1 VRRRLITLP
10 AAALLAA
17 GCTSFADD
25 AGPAGTSSSA
35 TATTGP
41 TATSA
46 AGGLE
51 VRDRTDLGTAASG
64 VTAARLAADGDDRAV
79 LLVGS
84 PTSTVVTADS
94 ATAVRDAVPTDVVLL
109 DGDPVAVALTTDPVA
124 ADPVLA
130 LVPVAGSTAGP
141 LELDPQTTA
150 PRGIPVLAAAGDG
163 EVLLLV
169 EDTDR
174 TGARVLAVDP
184 ATGEVREDVDLDLGE
199 DVVSVDLLGL
209 AATDDGVVAG
219 VGVRGADGTTTGRL
233 VALDADLQPD
243 GDPQDTDGELLALTV
258 DGTPVTA
265 DEDGTV
271 QVDGDQVAADL
282 GTRVSGAALVDGTP
296 VVAFLDQGSPT
307 VVVGDEP
314 VQLCD
319 GDGDALAVAATGGGE
334 VLVAGTCDGNAVLW
348 TLG

>member
-25 AGPAGTSSSA
+25 AGPSATSA

-41 TATSA
+41 TATSS
-46 AGGLE
+46 AGELE
-51 VRDRTDLGTAASG
+51 VRDRTGLGTAASG

-94 ATAVRDAVPTDVVLL
+94 ATAVRDAVPTDVVLV

-124 ADPVLA
+124 PDPVLA
-130 LVPVAGSTAGP
+130 LVPVEGSTAGP
-141 LELDPQTTA
+141 LALDRQVTA

-174 TGARVLAVDP
+174 TGARLLAVDP
-184 ATGEVREDVDLDLGE
+184 ASGEVREDVDLDLGD
-199 DVVSVDLLGL
+199 DVASVDLLGL
-209 AATDDGVVAG
+209 AATADGVVAG

-243 GDPQDTDGELLALTV
+243 GDPQDTDGELLALTA

-265 DEDGTV
+265 DDDGTV
-271 QVDGDQVAADL
+271 RVDGDEVTADL
-282 GTRVSGAALVDGTP
+282 GTRVSGAAVVDGTP
-296 VVAFLDQGSPT
+296 VVAFLDQDSPT
-307 VVVGDEP
+307 VVVGTEAL
-314 VQLCD
+314 QLCD
-319 GDGDALAVAATGGGE
+319 GDGDALAVAATGDGG
-334 VLVAGTCDGNAVLW
+334 VLVAGTCDGDAVLW

>member
-1 VRRRLITLP
+1 MRRRLITLP

-17 GCTSFADD
+17 GCTSFADS
-25 AGPAGTSSSA
+25 AGPAATSSSA
-35 TATTGP
+35 TATTSA
-41 TATSA
+41 TATSSA
-46 AGGLE
+46 AGLE
-51 VRDRTDLGTAASG
+51 VVDQTDLGTAASG
-64 VTAARLAADGDDRAV
+64 VTTARLAADGDDRAV

-94 ATAVRDAVPTDVVLL
+94 ATAIRDALPTDVVLV
-109 DGDPVAVALTTDPVA
+109 DGDPVAAALTTDPVA
-124 ADPVLA
+124 TGPVLA

-141 LELDPQTTA
+141 LELEPRVTV

-169 EDTDR
+169 EDADR

-184 ATGEVREDVDLDLGE
+184 ATGEVREDVDLDLGD
-199 DVVSVDLLGL
+199 DVASVDLLGL
-209 AATDDGVVAG
+209 AATGDGVVAG
-219 VGVRGADGTTTGRL
+219 LGVRGADGTTTGRL
-233 VALDADLQPD
+233 VTLDAELRPD
-243 GDPQDTDGELLALTV
+243 GDPQDTDGELLALTA

-271 QVDGDQVAADL
+271 RVDGDEVAGDL
-282 GTRVSGAALVDGTP
+282 GTRVSGAAVVEGTP

-319 GDGDALAVAATGGGE
+319 GDGDALAVAATGDGGA
-334 VLVAGTCDGNAVLW
+334 LVAGTCDGDAVLW